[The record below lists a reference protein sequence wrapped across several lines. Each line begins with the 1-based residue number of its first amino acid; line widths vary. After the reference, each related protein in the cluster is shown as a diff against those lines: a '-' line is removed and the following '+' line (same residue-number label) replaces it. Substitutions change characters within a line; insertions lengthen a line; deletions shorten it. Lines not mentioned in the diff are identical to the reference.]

1 MSTAKVPEAYSQLL
15 DELQGN
21 LLSKT
26 ETISY
31 NPLSPSTL
39 KSAIAKALRPSYD
52 KAIETRNRTAA
63 TNRAMIDAD
72 AAARGIGASTWVTD
86 VKNRQNDAAATD
98 IANLESDYSA
108 KLYENLLSRLTDQ
121 ENKKLTVDQFN
132 AQAKQNA
139 LSQALGLTDKYWEKW
154 GAPVVGVGGGSSKK
168 KGGGGNDKSE
178 TITLGELS
186 QIANA
191 AAGNDATAQREI
203 YEYALGQKGLVSDYN
218 TENKKQQ
225 AAADYWIGKT
235 IQDTTGKKGNDL
247 AQSVIAAYK
256 KKANATG

>member
-1 MSTAKVPEAYSQLL
+1 MATARVPEAYSQLL

-121 ENKKLTVDQFN
+121 ENKQLTVDQFN

-154 GAPVVGVGGGSSKK
+154 GGTVGGVVGSGSGGST
-168 KGGGGNDKSE
+168 GGNPPPKKQE
-178 TITLGELS
+178 VPVGPT
-186 QIANA
+186 
-191 AAGNDATAQREI
+191 
-203 YEYALGQKGLVSDYN
+203 YEEMK
-218 TENKKQQ
+218 ENKVQQ
-225 AAADYWIGKT
+225 LIRNAEKYLADLDNPNGGKAIYNPT
-235 IQDTTGKKGNDL
+235 KVVNANPKNNKKNY
-247 AQSVIAAYK
+247 AK
-256 KKANATG
+256 

>member
-1 MSTAKVPEAYSQLL
+1 MATQIPEEYSQLL
-15 DELQGN
+15 DKLQAN
-21 LLSKT
+21 LVSKT
-26 ETISY
+26 ETLNYDPMSA
-31 NPLSPSTL
+31 STL

-86 VKNRQNDAAATD
+86 VKNRQNDAAASD

-108 KLYENLLSRLTDQ
+108 KLYENLLNRLTDQ

-154 GAPVVGVGGGSSKK
+154 GGTVGGSGGSGSGGGSGGS
-168 KGGGGNDKSE
+168 GGGSRGFEVPVGPTYEEMKEAKVQQLIRNAEKYLADLDNPNGGKAIYNP
-178 TITLGELS
+178 TKVVN
-186 QIANA
+186 ANPK
-191 AAGNDATAQREI
+191 N
-203 YEYALGQKGLVSDYN
+203 
-218 TENKKQQ
+218 NKKNY
-225 AAADYWIGKT
+225 AK
-235 IQDTTGKKGNDL
+235 
-247 AQSVIAAYK
+247 
-256 KKANATG
+256 

>member
-1 MSTAKVPEAYSQLL
+1 MATQIPEAYSQLL
-15 DELQGN
+15 DKLQAN
-21 LLSKT
+21 LVSKT
-26 ETISY
+26 ETLNYDPMSA
-31 NPLSPSTL
+31 STL

-86 VKNRQNDAAATD
+86 VKNRQNDAAASD

-139 LSQALGLTDKYWEKW
+139 LAQALSLTDKYWEKW
-154 GAPVVGVGGGSSKK
+154 KTQPASSGGGGSTSKK
-168 KGGGGNDKSE
+168 KSSGGYSLDASDFTVNDGGQAVYKNN
-178 TITLGELS
+178 TLK
-186 QIANA
+186 QDIAS
-191 AAGNDATAQREI
+191 AGGLYIKDGHI
-203 YEYALGQKGLVSDYN
+203 YRKD
-218 TENKKQQ
+218 TNKKLF
-225 AAADYWIGKT
+225 G
-235 IQDTTGKKGNDL
+235 
-247 AQSVIAAYK
+247 
-256 KKANATG
+256 